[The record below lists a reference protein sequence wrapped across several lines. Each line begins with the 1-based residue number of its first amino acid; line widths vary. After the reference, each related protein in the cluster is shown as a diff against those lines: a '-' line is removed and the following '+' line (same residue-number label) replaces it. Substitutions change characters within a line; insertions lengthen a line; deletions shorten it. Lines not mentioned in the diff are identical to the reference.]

1 MKIKNKKLKFWYLFD
16 FGLSAYPTLILT
28 FFYATYYV
36 NNIAL
41 NKTKGASEWGFT
53 ISLSSCLTAI
63 LLVIFL
69 SRRKFNLKKR
79 LSINYFSFFFLT
91 ICLGTSSLSFFDDR
105 ESQMLPL
112 IFILISFISFE
123 ILNLFYNATLHKVAK
138 KKYQGYASNI
148 GWAFGYF
155 GGLCALGIVFLLLLN
170 NNSNFLPLT
179 FSINLVGLFIAIWV
193 LIFCFPLFN
202 IMKNMN
208 LYINPEFKIFSFFMY
223 KKIKNF
229 IFSYFFFNNAII
241 SVFAFA
247 SLYASSILNFKQEEI
262 LILGVSINLSGVL
275 GCYLFAL
282 FEKKIESKKNI
293 FRCLVALTLLTLV
306 LLIIEEVYFFWI
318 ISLLIGFFI
327 GPIQASSRSYLST
340 NISSVNQFN
349 NFTIYCIIGNVCSIL
364 GPFSISILIYLTDSL
379 RLGFSLI
386 PIYFFIGLIFLKK
399 I

>member
-41 NKTKGASEWGFT
+41 NGTKGASEWGFT
-53 ISLSSCLTAI
+53 ISLSSFLTAI
-63 LLVIFL
+63 ILMVFL

-79 LSINYFSFFFLT
+79 LSINYFNFFFIA
-91 ICLGTSSLSFFDDR
+91 ICLSISSLYFFDDR
-105 ESQMLPL
+105 EYQILPL
-112 IFILISFISFE
+112 VVILISFISFE

-155 GGLCALGIVFLLLLN
+155 GGLCALGIIFLLLLN
-170 NNSNFLPLT
+170 NKFNFLPLI
-179 FSINLVGLFIAIWV
+179 FSINLVGPFIAFWV
-193 LIFCFPLFN
+193 LLFCFPLLK
-202 IMKNMN
+202 IMKNEN
-208 LYINPEFKIFSFFMY
+208 LNINAEFKIFNFFMH
-223 KKIKNF
+223 KKIKTF

-262 LILGVSINLSGVL
+262 LILGVSINLFGVL
-275 GCYLFAL
+275 GCYIFAL
-282 FEKKIESKKNI
+282 FEKKIASKENI
-293 FRCLVALTLLTLV
+293 CRCLVALTLLTLV
-306 LLIIEEVYFFWI
+306 LLIIEEVHFFWI

-349 NFTIYCIIGNVCSIL
+349 NFSIYCIIGNTCSIL

-386 PIYFFIGLIFLKK
+386 PFYFFIGLVFLKK

>member
-41 NKTKGASEWGFT
+41 NGTKGASEWGFT

-63 LLVIFL
+63 FL
-69 SRRKFNLKKR
+69 MVFLRRKFNLKKR
-79 LSINYFSFFFLT
+79 LSINYFNFFFIA
-91 ICLGTSSLSFFDDR
+91 ICLSISSLYFFDDR
-105 ESQMLPL
+105 EYQILPL
-112 IFILISFISFE
+112 IVILISFISFE

-155 GGLCALGIVFLLLLN
+155 GGLCALGLVFLLLLN
-170 NNSNFLPLT
+170 NNLNFLPLT
-179 FSINLVGLFIAIWV
+179 FSLNLVGPFIAIWV
-193 LIFCFPLFN
+193 LLFCFPLLN
-202 IMKNMN
+202 IMKNVH
-208 LYINPEFKIFSFFMY
+208 LHINTEFKIFSFFMY

-241 SVFAFA
+241 SVFTFA

-262 LILGVSINLSGVL
+262 LILGVSINLFGVF

-282 FEKKIESKKNI
+282 FEKKIESKENI
-293 FRCLVALTLLTLV
+293 CRCLVALTLLTLV
-306 LLIIEEVYFFWI
+306 LLIIEEVHFFWI
-318 ISLLIGFFI
+318 TSLLIGFFI

-349 NFTIYCIIGNVCSIL
+349 NFSIYCIIGNICSIL
-364 GPFSISILIYLTDSL
+364 GPFSISTLIYLTDSL

-386 PIYFFIGLIFLKK
+386 PIYFFIGLFFLKK